1 MLAGVSAK
9 STMNPPTLRRRG
21 LLGLIASLP
30 IFGRSAEA
38 GPPSFELLPALQA
51 GQRWTF
57 AFERQVARNGA
68 VLHRY
73 RSTLRLRVLDA
84 SADGATL
91 EWLEGDHVIVDAHP
105 QRRPLLELGLAAMR
119 DVPLVVELDPV
130 GRVQSLRNANTVRL
144 AILGGFDATAA
155 HIGTQPEA
163 APVIAAMLPAMKAAL
178 ATDAMVT
185 ASALKEPMLLLSA
198 MGRRFGADEPVE
210 FRTTLVNPLGGE
222 ALDAIA
228 RFRIHDVD
236 PRAAQATLGWLMV
249 SDPVATD
256 AASRANLRRGAAIAG
271 VADKP
276 ATTAA
281 IAALPAI
288 TLEERGDY
296 VVDTA
301 SAWPVR
307 VTHART
313 LRAGPI
319 AQVEETSFRL
329 A

>member
-1 MLAGVSAK
+1 MLAGASAK
-9 STMNPPTLRRRG
+9 STMNPPSLKRRG

-30 IFGRSAEA
+30 IFGRSADA
-38 GPPSFELLPALQA
+38 GPTSFELVPALQA
-51 GQRWTF
+51 GQHWTF
-57 AFERQVARNGA
+57 AFERKVARDGA
-68 VLHRY
+68 VLHWY

-91 EWLEGDHVIVDAHP
+91 EWIEGGQVVVDAHP

-119 DVPLVVELDPV
+119 DVQLVVGLDAA
-130 GRVQSLRNANTVRL
+130 GRVNALLNADAVRTASLGML
-144 AILGGFDATAA
+144 DAAAA
-155 HIGTQPEA
+155 HLGASPET
-163 APVIAAMLPAMKAAL
+163 APMIAAMLPAMKAAL
-178 ATDAMVT
+178 ATNAMVT
-185 ASALKEPMLLLSA
+185 ASALKEPMLLLGA

-256 AASRANLRRGAAIAG
+256 AASRANVRRGAAIAG
-271 VADKP
+271 TADAP
-276 ATTAA
+276 ATTET

-288 TLEERGDY
+288 TLEERGDH